1 MAKAR
6 GAKPNSIEAQRTRA
20 QTQHR
25 TAWAQRHPRIA
36 AEERVFRKERADLQR
51 DFSHKRHGTAE
62 THHHASKVR
71 QGAIARLYNS
81 GRLAIEEVAWAQEI
95 RTVAERIGA
104 DVAVSTASLETRVDT
119 SRHGD
124 LFWEALGAVRAEVAY
139 SRWRSQLAG
148 RAALPL
154 DVIVGD
160 VAVTEAAKRYRMS
173 TRRAGAILEQSLQ
186 LWGRL
191 IGEACREISA
201 AELAAAQ
208 AGIL

>member
-6 GAKPNSIEAQRTRA
+6 GAKPNSIEAERA
-20 QTQHR
+20 KTQAYAHVKW
-25 TAWAQRHPRIA
+25 THRHPQLAR
-36 AEERVFRKERADLQR
+36 EERSFRKERDEQLR
-51 DFSHKRHGTAE
+51 KFSHKRNGTPE
-62 THHHASKVR
+62 THHHASQVR

-124 LFWEALGAVRAEVAY
+124 AFWEALGAVRAEVAY
-139 SRWRSQLAG
+139 SRWRAQLGG
-148 RAALPL
+148 RAAIAL
-154 DVIVGD
+154 DIIVED
-160 VAVTEAAKRYRMS
+160 AAVTEVARRYRVS
-173 TRRAGAILEQSLQ
+173 ARKAGAFLEEALG

-191 IGEACREISA
+191 IQQACKEIDA
-201 AELAAAQ
+201 ATLAAAQ

>member
-1 MAKAR
+1 MAKAK

-20 QTQHR
+20 QTQLR
-25 TAWAQRHPRIA
+25 TAWAQRHARKA
-36 AEERVFRKERADLQR
+36 AEERALRKERADLQR
-51 DFSHKRHGTAE
+51 DFAHKRHGTPE

-124 LFWEALGAVRAEVAY
+124 VFWEALGAVRAEVAY
-139 SRWRSQLAG
+139 SRWRAQLGG
-148 RAALPL
+148 RAAIAL
-154 DVIVGD
+154 DIIVED
-160 VAVTEAAKRYRMS
+160 AAVTEVARRYRVS
-173 TRRAGAILEQSLQ
+173 ARKAGALLEEALG

-191 IGEACREISA
+191 IQQACKEVDA
-201 AELAAAQ
+201 ATLAAAQ
-208 AGIL
+208 AGLI